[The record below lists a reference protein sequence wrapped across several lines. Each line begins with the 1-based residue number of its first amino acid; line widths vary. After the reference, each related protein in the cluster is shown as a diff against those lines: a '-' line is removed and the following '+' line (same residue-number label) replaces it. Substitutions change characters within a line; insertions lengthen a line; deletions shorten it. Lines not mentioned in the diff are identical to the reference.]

1 VAPLETGK
9 AVRIPGLEQ
18 QPVFGIEAG
27 VVVHDRTPTRLGTT
41 GHASLRIMVL
51 VGIPSVGGDL
61 CDEVVSAQHR
71 LPQQLG

>member
-1 VAPLETGK
+1 
-9 AVRIPGLEQ
+9 
-18 QPVFGIEAG
+18 VFGIEAG
-27 VVVHDRTPTRLGTT
+27 DVVHDRTPTRLGTT